1 MHCPNCGTKASTG
14 QKFCRACGFG
24 LEKVEQLIDDQRSAA
39 LDQTTAAAVGLS
51 GARLRKIE
59 KWAARGLFAIGGVL
73 GGLMLWAIIA
83 KVMIEKGKIF
93 EGGIVLLILTGAVLA
108 SFLAYL
114 DSDRKKSASARSNQH
129 HRLEP
134 AEETAKMLSAANAEV
149 AASVT
154 EHTTAKLGER
164 DAIPVEKRHSS

>member
-24 LEKVEQLIDDQRSAA
+24 LEKVEQLITDHRAA
-39 LDQTTAAAVGLS
+39 AADQTTGATGSLS
-51 GARLRKIE
+51 DYRIRKLE
-59 KWAARGLFAIGGVL
+59 RWAARGLFAIGGVL

-114 DSDRKKSASARSNQH
+114 DSDRKKSASARSNQQ
-129 HRLEP
+129 HRP
-134 AEETAKMLSAANAEV
+134 SGAEETAKMLSEPKAEM
-149 AASVT
+149 AASVS
-154 EHTTAKLGER
+154 EQTTTRLEEKLESR
-164 DAIPVEKRHSS
+164 M